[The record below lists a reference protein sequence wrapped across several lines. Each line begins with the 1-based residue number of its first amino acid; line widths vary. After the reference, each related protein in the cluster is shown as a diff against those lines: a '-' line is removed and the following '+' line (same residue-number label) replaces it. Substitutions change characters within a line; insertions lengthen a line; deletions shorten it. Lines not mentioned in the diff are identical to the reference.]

1 VAACQEVPIQCQP
14 RKVQYNISRSEIS
27 KPELGVTHPDDFAI
41 LTKNVL
47 SGLRV
52 CVMRTL

>member
-1 VAACQEVPIQCQP
+1 MPATQST
-14 RKVQYNISRSEIS
+14 VQISRSEIS
-27 KPELGVTHPDDFAI
+27 KPGLGVTHPDDFAI
-41 LTKNVL
+41 LTKIVL